1 MQDVSRTPPVLNW
14 KKLNTI
20 RPWRCETIARTHGVT
35 FAALLRRM
43 GDPDRRQWYVLR
55 TKPRA
60 EESATCHLER
70 KQIGVFFPRL
80 AMPQPRGLRVGLA
93 RDRIEPL
100 FPGYL
105 FVHLD
110 LPSDYYSAAW
120 TPGIRDFLKL
130 GDAEP
135 QVVEDDVVACL
146 RSRAD
151 GDDVVRPRP
160 RFRIGDR
167 VEVRAWPV
175 RGSPR
180 GHRSTVHGLGPDSR
194 SLGSATT
201 ADRVGA
207 TRVRGCPRLR
217 APSSSDR
224 SRIEVGDRRP
234 EDRRTNSFDK
244 MGGAMFL
251 KHEERDAPCASS
263 CR

>member
-1 MQDVSRTPPVLNW
+1 MRTI
-14 KKLNTI
+14 T
-20 RPWRCETIARTHGVT
+20 RTHGVT
-35 FAALLRRM
+35 FAAPLRRM
-43 GDPDRRQWYVLR
+43 GDSDCRRWYVLR

-105 FVHLD
+105 FVHLN
-110 LPSDYYSAAW
+110 LFSDYYSAAW

-146 RSRAD
+146 RSRAES
-151 GDDVVRPRP
+151 DDVVRPRP

-167 VEVRAWPV
+167 VEVR
-175 RGSPR
+175 
-180 GHRSTVHGLGPDSR
+180 HGPFAGLLAVIDRPC
-194 SLGSATT
+194 T
-201 ADRVGA
+201 ASGRIHVLLDL
-207 TRVRGCPRLR
+207 LR
-217 APSSSDR
+217 
-224 SRIEVGDRRP
+224 
-234 EDRRTNSFDK
+234 RRTGLELPVS
-244 MGGAMFL
+244 AVAL
-251 KHEERDAPCASS
+251 A
-263 CR
+263 